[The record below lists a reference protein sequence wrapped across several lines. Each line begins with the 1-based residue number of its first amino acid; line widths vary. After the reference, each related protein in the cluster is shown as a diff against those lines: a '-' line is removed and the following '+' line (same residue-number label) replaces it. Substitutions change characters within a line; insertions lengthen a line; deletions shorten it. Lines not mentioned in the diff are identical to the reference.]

1 MIRTPLDDVSL
12 TAASRAIAL
21 TALIACGDSGTSGA
35 GGAGGAGAVCLP
47 CGAPT
52 SLATPENKDVKEVS
66 GLVASVGQPGIFYAH
81 NDAGDS
87 ARFFALGEDGSD
99 HGTYLLDGRTAVDW
113 EDAASGPCADGASS
127 CLYLGDIG
135 DNDELRASYV
145 IYRVAE
151 PTTTSAGIRTVTS
164 EAFPFVYP
172 DGPHDSEAMFVDPSS
187 GTIVLVTKDKKG
199 ASAFAYRPPL
209 KVDETVTLEAL
220 GEVNVPDLEPIV
232 TGASMR
238 HDGSGIL
245 LRTQTEVWF
254 YEVGSSG
261 FEAALTATP
270 CSLPAPD
277 EPQAEAIA
285 WRFDGG
291 GFRTLSEGK
300 SEPLV
305 SVSCQ

>member
-1 MIRTPLDDVSL
+1 MNVAGGPLSSL
-12 TAASRAIAL
+12 ARCSALAALSL
-21 TALIACGDSGTSGA
+21 LLACGDDTGA
-35 GGAGGAGAVCLP
+35 GGAGGGAASCLP
-47 CGAPT
+47 CEAPT
-52 SLATPENKDVKEVS
+52 ALGTPENNDVKEVS
-66 GLVASVGQPGIFYAH
+66 GLVASTGQPGVFYAH

-87 ARFFALGEDGSD
+87 ARFFALGEDGAD
-99 HGTYLLDGRTAVDW
+99 HGTYVLDGRTAVDL
-113 EDAASGPCADGASS
+113 EDAASGPCADATAS

-135 DNDELRASYV
+135 DNDEVRTGYV

-151 PTTTSAGIRTVTS
+151 PTTTSAGIRTVPS

-172 DGPHDSEAMFVDPSS
+172 DGPHDSEAMFVDPAS

-209 KVDETVTLEAL
+209 KVDETVTLEPL
-220 GEVNVPDLEPIV
+220 GEVNVPDLKPVV

-238 HDGSGIL
+238 RDGSGLL

-254 YEVGSSG
+254 YEVGQSG
-261 FEAALTATP
+261 FEAALGVTP

-285 WRFDGG
+285 WLLDGSG
-291 GFRTLSEGK
+291 YRTMSEGK

-305 SVSCQ
+305 GVTCQ

>member
-1 MIRTPLDDVSL
+1 MSRSFFADASL
-12 TAASRAIAL
+12 TAVGAVVLSAL
-21 TALIACGDSGTSGA
+21 NACGDSGTSGA
-35 GGAGGAGAVCLP
+35 GGAGGAAVGCLP
-47 CGAPT
+47 CDAPT
-52 SLATPENKDVKEVS
+52 ALAKPENEDVKEVS
-66 GLVASVGQPGIFYAH
+66 GLVASVTQPGIFYAH

-87 ARFFALGEDGSD
+87 ARFFALGEDGAD
-99 HGTYLLDGRTAVDW
+99 HGTYLLDGRTAIDF
-113 EDAASGPCADGASS
+113 EDAASGPCADAAMS
-127 CLYLGDIG
+127 CLYFGDIG
-135 DNDELRASYV
+135 DNDETRSGYV
-145 IYRVAE
+145 VYRVAE
-151 PTTTSAGIRTVTS
+151 PTTTSAGVRTVVS

-172 DGPHDSEAMFVDPSS
+172 DGPHDSEAMFVDPAS
-187 GTIVLVTKDKKG
+187 GTIVIVTKDKKG

-238 HDGSGIL
+238 HDGSGLL

-254 YEVGSSG
+254 YEVGGSG
-261 FEAALTATP
+261 FEAALTTTP

-285 WRFDGG
+285 WQLDGG
-291 GFRTLSEGK
+291 GFRTMSEGK

-305 SVSCQ
+305 GVACQ